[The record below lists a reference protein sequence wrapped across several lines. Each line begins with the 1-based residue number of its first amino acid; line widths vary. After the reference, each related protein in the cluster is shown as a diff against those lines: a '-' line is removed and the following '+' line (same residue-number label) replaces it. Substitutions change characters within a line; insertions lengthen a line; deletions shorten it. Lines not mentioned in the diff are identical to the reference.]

1 MLKSCDSFNKLK
13 SNELNRNVRELQ
25 TSQFKLKKIVHNE
38 LELTFKLMRIEVNST
53 HFQIHQI
60 MYT

>member
-13 SNELNRNVRELQ
+13 FNELNRNVRELQ